1 MSESADQTFD
11 LLEKN
16 NLVLPVYLRTILT
29 SLNYSGL
36 HVLSKLTEDDFK
48 ELEESVQTILSEK
61 DLLEGKTPEELKQ
74 MFGPMFFNRPEKF
87 KLLPG
92 DKKILR
98 SMSEL
103 CQKILI
109 ASPLVL
115 EVKKPAASKKQQ
127 SIFLNNAHIKSV
139 SVHIYL

>member
-16 NLVLPVYLRTILT
+16 NLVLPVHLRTILT

-36 HVLSKLTEDDFK
+36 HVLSKLTENDFK
-48 ELEESVQTILSEK
+48 EIEESVQTIISEK
-61 DLLEGKTPEELKQ
+61 ELLEGKTPEELKQ
-74 MFGPMFFNRPEKF
+74 MFGPMYFNKPENF

-92 DKKILR
+92 DKKMLR

-103 CQKILI
+103 CLKILQS
-109 ASPLVL
+109 SPLVL
-115 EVKKPAASKKQQ
+115 EVKKPASSKKQQ
-127 SIFLNNAHIKSV
+127 GFFK
-139 SVHIYL
+139 